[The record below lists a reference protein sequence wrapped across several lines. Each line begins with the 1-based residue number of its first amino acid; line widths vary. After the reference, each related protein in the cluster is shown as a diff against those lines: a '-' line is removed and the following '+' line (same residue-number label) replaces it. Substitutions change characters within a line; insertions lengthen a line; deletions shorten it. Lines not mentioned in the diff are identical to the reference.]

1 MATTLLFLLGAPRSG
16 TTMLERVLSSHSLI
30 RGGPEPHLMTPLA
43 HLGVWGNVSKA
54 PYDHI
59 VAALGQKAFVEQLPA
74 GEADYWAA
82 CRAYSQHLYDRYM
95 HGSGKAVCLDKTPEY
110 ATVLP
115 FLCKVWPDAK
125 YVVLTRHPA
134 AVFASFANS
143 FFDGDF
149 ELTQAHDPIVERYV
163 PALAAFMRQ
172 SKVPFLHVRYEDF
185 VRDPRLS
192 LQRIHDFI
200 GVPYEPST
208 LDYSK
213 GAGSGNGLG
222 DPIGVKRYKEPSTLS
237 LDKWAEELA
246 ADPAKFAFLK
256 SLVLRVDPADLSQ
269 LGYPAE
275 TLWQPVEARLSSGK
289 PATRVGRN
297 LDRYALERKAI
308 VRGRALVRRSK
319 TLRKIVAT
327 VRLTCDVLLREY

>member
-1 MATTLLFLLGAPRSG
+1 MTTLLFLLGAPRSG
-16 TTMLERVLSSHSLI
+16 TTMLERVLSSHSMI
-30 RGGPEPHLMTPLA
+30 HGGPEPHLLTPLA

-82 CRAYSQHLYDRYM
+82 CRAYSQLLYDRYM
-95 HGSGKAVCLDKTPEY
+95 HGTSKTVCLDKTPEY

-125 YVVLTRHPA
+125 YIVLTRHPA
-134 AVFASFANS
+134 AVFSSFANS

-149 ELTQAHDPIVERYV
+149 EITQAHDPIVERYV

-185 VRDPRLS
+185 VQGPRS
-192 LQRIHDFI
+192 LLERIHGYV
-200 GVPYEPST
+200 GVPYEPET

-213 GAGSGNGLG
+213 AAGSGNGLG
-222 DPIGVKRYKEPSTLS
+222 DPIGVKRYKEPSTQS

-246 ADPAKFAFLK
+246 AEPAKFAFLK
-256 SLVLRVDPADLSQ
+256 SVLARVDPADLSL
-269 LGYPAE
+269 LGYPVE
-275 TLWQPVEARLSSGK
+275 SLWQPVEARLGNGA
-289 PATRVGRN
+289 PAVQARRK

-308 VRGRALVRRSK
+308 VRGRALVQRSRA
-319 TLRKIVAT
+319 LRKVVDT